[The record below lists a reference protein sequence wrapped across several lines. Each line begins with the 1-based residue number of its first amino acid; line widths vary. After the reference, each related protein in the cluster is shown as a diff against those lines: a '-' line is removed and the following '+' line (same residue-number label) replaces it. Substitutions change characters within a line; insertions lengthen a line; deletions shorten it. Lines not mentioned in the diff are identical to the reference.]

1 MLVLGI
7 CLMVIGLAM
16 GLIAIHKAAHCSIPP
31 VAAGWLCY
39 GGLFVALI
47 GAVCIGKV
55 W

>member
-16 GLIAIHKAAHCSIPP
+16 GLIAIHKAAHYSISP

-39 GGLFVALI
+39 GGIFVALF
-47 GAVCIGKV
+47 GAVLIGKIL
-55 W
+55 